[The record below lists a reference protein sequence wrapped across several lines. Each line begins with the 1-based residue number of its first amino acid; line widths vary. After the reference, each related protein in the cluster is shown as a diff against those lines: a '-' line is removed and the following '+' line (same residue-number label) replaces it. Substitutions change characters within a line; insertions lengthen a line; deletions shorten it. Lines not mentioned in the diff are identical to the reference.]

1 VAKFRCP
8 VCGKELNIQ
17 LKTEKEPVGGLHE
30 AVVQHE
36 DHLVKIYVDANG
48 FVRRAFPVEHFV
60 RVDPPLYTVHIYEDR
75 AEIIDRNGHTYI
87 TDPAP
92 LIDAVKKITS

>member
-17 LKTEKEPVGGLHE
+17 LKTEKEPVAGLHE

-36 DHLVKIYVDANG
+36 DQLVRIYVDANG
-48 FVRRAFPVEHFV
+48 YIRGAFPVEHFV
-60 RVDPPLYTVHIYEDR
+60 WVDSPLYIVHIYEDK

>member
-1 VAKFRCP
+1 
-8 VCGKELNIQ
+8 
-17 LKTEKEPVGGLHE
+17 
-30 AVVQHE
+30 
-36 DHLVKIYVDANG
+36 
-48 FVRRAFPVEHFV
+48 VEHFV

-92 LIDAVKKITS
+92 LIDAVKRITS